1 MHGTLDQ
8 IMVGLVV
15 NLGTRVQQAEL
26 PPSTHSSALVT
37 GHQGAANHNS
47 HRWASKGRVDSSSR
61 ECLDSNNL
69 IRLSSNLP
77 VSTSLV
83 K

>member
-47 HRWASKGRVDSSSR
+47 HRWASKGRVDSCSR

-69 IRLSSNLP
+69 IRLSSNLQ
-77 VSTSLV
+77 VSASLV